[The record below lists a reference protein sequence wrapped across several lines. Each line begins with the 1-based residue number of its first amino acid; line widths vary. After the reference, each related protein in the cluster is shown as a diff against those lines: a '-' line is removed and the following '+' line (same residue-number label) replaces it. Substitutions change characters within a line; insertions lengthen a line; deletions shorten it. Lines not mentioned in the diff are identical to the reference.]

1 MTRSDHHRL
10 LAAACVVIQAG
21 ALASALGTPYSDI
34 NAAAASAP
42 ITVQHLRRNVTM
54 LEGSG
59 GNIGVLAGRDGILMV
74 DDGIAVSR
82 EKIVRAIRS
91 FSDGDLKYVVLTHWH
106 WDHSDGDGWVRKAG
120 ATLIA
125 DHRTVDHLKQTI
137 DVVEWEHTFPPAR
150 AADIPNLVLTADKT
164 LRFDGETVKILHYG
178 AGHTDGDLAVYF
190 RSADVLQTGD
200 MFWNGL
206 YPFIDYVA
214 GGSIDGTIRG
224 ADDSIALTTD
234 QTIVIPGHGPVGG
247 RADLIAYRDMLRT
260 VRGRV
265 AAMKAQGKSL
275 AEVEAARPTADYDGT
290 WGRSVI
296 SPRLFTALVYRGV

>member
-1 MTRSDHHRL
+1 
-10 LAAACVVIQAG
+10 
-21 ALASALGTPYSDI
+21 
-34 NAAAASAP
+34 
-42 ITVQHLRRNVTM
+42 
-54 LEGSG
+54 
-59 GNIGVLAGRDGILMV
+59 
-74 DDGIAVSR
+74 
-82 EKIVRAIRS
+82 
-91 FSDGDLKYVVLTHWH
+91 
-106 WDHSDGDGWVRKAG
+106 
-120 ATLIA
+120 
-125 DHRTVDHLKQTI
+125 
-137 DVVEWEHTFPPAR
+137 
-150 AADIPNLVLTADKT
+150 VLTADKT